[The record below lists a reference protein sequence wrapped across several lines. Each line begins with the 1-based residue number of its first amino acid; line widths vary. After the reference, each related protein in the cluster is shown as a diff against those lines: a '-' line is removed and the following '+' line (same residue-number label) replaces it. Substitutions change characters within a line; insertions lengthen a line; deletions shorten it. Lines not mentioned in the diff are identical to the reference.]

1 MSSTEF
7 HDEHNED
14 SLVRPFI
21 ITGGRTRHARVQL
34 RVETLVVK
42 RPLISTD
49 DLQFEHA
56 ELVHLCETPVS
67 VAELSARLSIPLG
80 VAQVLV
86 GDLADAGYLET
97 HDAAAVATPD
107 LLLRM
112 IDAVRAL

>member
-1 MSSTEF
+1 MNPHEF
-7 HDEHNED
+7 HDEQHEE

-34 RVETLVVK
+34 RVETLVVQ
-42 RPLISTD
+42 RALIATE

-56 ELVHLCETPVS
+56 ELVQLCATPIS

-86 GDLADAGYLET
+86 GDLADAGYLDT
-97 HDAAAVATPD
+97 HDAASVATPD